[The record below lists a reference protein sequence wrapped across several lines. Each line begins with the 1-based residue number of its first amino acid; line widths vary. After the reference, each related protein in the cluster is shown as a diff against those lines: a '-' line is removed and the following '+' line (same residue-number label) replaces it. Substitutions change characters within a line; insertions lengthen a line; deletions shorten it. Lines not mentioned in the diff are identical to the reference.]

1 MKSLWNDNKAKS
13 FSDDPLKLRV
23 YTSRLLGREPGL
35 VLHGGGNTSVKIAVT
50 NHFGDIEDVLY
61 IKGSGWDLRTIQT
74 SGFAPVK
81 LKVLKKMAKLERLSD
96 IDMVKLQRS
105 AMIDPLAPNPSVE
118 AILHAII
125 PFKYVDH
132 THADA
137 VVTITNNEK
146 GKSLIRKIYKDR
158 VLIVPYVM
166 PGFILAKKV
175 YEMTRNINWHDVEGI
190 ILMNH
195 GIFTFSDNARASYEQ
210 MIHLVSLAENY
221 LQATGAFDSIVRAEA
236 KEDLL
241 SLAEIRKQ
249 VSLAKGSAMIARL
262 DNRPEA
268 CGFANLTN
276 IDLIATRG
284 PLTPDHVLRTK
295 QIPVIIKKDIE
306 KEITGFCLA
315 YKEYFQ
321 RNTDSPC
328 SRTVAAGGHLLC
340 LDPAPRW
347 AVWPHHGIMAFGQ
360 SVKEANIVFDIAFHT
375 IRAIQWGEAI
385 GGWKALPE
393 KDIFDLEYWELE
405 QAKLRKEDTTQIFQ
419 GKIAL
424 VTGAASG
431 IGLACAKALHEH
443 GSAVVGLDIN
453 PVITRIFNHPD
464 LVGLSGDI
472 SDNRAIKEAVEFTIR
487 RFGGLDILINN
498 AGIFTRSQ
506 SIEDMEA
513 ETWNRSMEI
522 NLSSH
527 QRLLKICI
535 PYLKQGIDPA
545 VIFIA
550 SKNVPAPGPGAS
562 AYSVAKAGLT
572 QLARVAALELAA
584 DGIRV
589 NIIHPDAVFDTGIW
603 TEKVLEERARH
614 YGLSVAE
621 YKTKN
626 LLKTEVTSKDVAALV
641 CCMAG
646 PAFAKTTGAQVP
658 IDGGNERVI

>member
-1 MKSLWNDNKAKS
+1 MKSLWNNNEAKS
-13 FSDDPLKLRV
+13 FSDNPLELRV
-23 YTSRLLGREPGL
+23 YTSRLLGRESGL
-35 VLHGGGNTSVKIAVT
+35 VLHGGGNTSLKAKIK
-50 NHFGDIEDVLY
+50 NFFGDIEELLY
-61 IKGSGWDLRTIQT
+61 IKGSGWDLKTIQT
-74 SGFAPVK
+74 AGFAPVK
-81 LKVLKKMAKLERLSD
+81 LKALKRMVGLECLSD
-96 IDMVKLQRS
+96 TDMIRLQKT
-105 AMIDPLAPNPSVE
+105 AMTDPADPNPSVE

-146 GKSLIRKIYKDR
+146 GERLIREIYKDR

-166 PGFILAKKV
+166 SGFILAKKV
-175 YEMTRNINWHDVEGI
+175 YEMTRSINWHEVEGI

-195 GIFTFSDNARASYEQ
+195 GIFTFSDDAKTSYEQ

-221 LQATGAFDSIVRAEA
+221 LQANGAFDSIA
-236 KEDLL
+236 KAKAAEDLFT
-241 SLAEIRKQ
+241 LAKIRKQ
-249 VSLAKGSAMIARL
+249 VSLTKGSAMIARL

-276 IDLIATRG
+276 VDSIAVRG
-284 PLTPDHVLRTK
+284 PLTPDHVVRTK
-295 QIPVIIKKDIE
+295 QIPVVIKKAIE
-306 KEITGFCLA
+306 KEITGSCSA
-315 YKEYFQ
+315 YKKYFQ
-321 RNTDSPC
+321 RNTDG
-328 SRTVAAGGHLLC
+328 RLLC

-347 AVWPHHGIMAFGQ
+347 GVWPGHGIMAFGQ
-360 SVKEANIVFDIAFHT
+360 SIRETNIVSDIAFHT

-393 KDIFDLEYWELE
+393 RDIFDMEYWEL
-405 QAKLRKEDTTQIFQ
+405 QQSKLRKEDTIRTFQ

-431 IGLACAKALHEH
+431 IGLACAEALHEH
-443 GSAVVGLDIN
+443 GATVVGMDLN
-453 PVITRIFNHPD
+453 PVITRMFDQPD
-464 LVGLSGDI
+464 LVGLTCDI
-472 SDNRAIKEAVEFTIR
+472 SDDKIIKEAVEFTVR
-487 RFGGLDILINN
+487 NFGGLDILINN
-498 AGIFTRSQ
+498 AGIFTHSQ
-506 SIEDMEA
+506 SIEEMDA

-535 PYLKQGIDPA
+535 PYLKQGIDPS

-584 DGIRV
+584 NGIRV

-603 TEKVLEERARH
+603 TQEVLNERAKH
-614 YGLSVAE
+614 YGLTVEE

-626 LLKTEVTSKDVAALV
+626 LLRTEVTSKDVAALV

-646 PAFAKTTGAQVP
+646 PAFAKTTGAQIP

>member
-1 MKSLWNDNKAKS
+1 MKSLWNDNEAKS
-13 FSDDPLKLRV
+13 FLGNPLELRA
-23 YTSRLLGREPGL
+23 YTSRLLGRESGL
-35 VLHGGGNTSVKIAVT
+35 VLHGGGNTSLKAEIK
-50 NHFGDIEDVLY
+50 NLFGDIEEVLY
-61 IKGSGWDLRTIQT
+61 IKGSGLDLKTIQAA
-74 SGFAPVK
+74 GFAPVK
-81 LKVLKKMAKLERLSD
+81 LEALKRMVELERLSD
-96 IDMVKLQRS
+96 TDMLRLQKT
-105 AMIDPLAPNPSVE
+105 AMIDYLAPNPSIE

-146 GKSLIRKIYKDR
+146 GKRLIREIYKDS

-166 PGFILAKKV
+166 SGFILAKKV
-175 YEMTRNINWHDVEGI
+175 YEMTRNINWHEIKGI

-195 GIFTFSDNARASYEQ
+195 GVFTFSDNAKASYKQ
-210 MIHLVSLAENY
+210 MIHLVSLAEDY
-221 LQATGAFDSIVRAEA
+221 LQASGAFDSIARAEPG
-236 KEDLL
+236 EDLL
-241 SLAEIRKQ
+241 TLAKIRKQ
-249 VSLAKGSAMIARL
+249 VSLTKGSAMIAKL
-262 DNRPEA
+262 NSAPEV

-276 IDLIATRG
+276 VDSIAVRG
-284 PLTPDHVLRTK
+284 PLTPDHVVRTK
-295 QIPVIIKKDIE
+295 RIPVVIKKDIE
-306 KEITGFCLA
+306 KEITGFCSA

-321 RNTDSPC
+321 RNTDG
-328 SRTVAAGGHLLC
+328 RLLC

-347 AVWPHHGIMAFGQ
+347 GVWPGHGIMAFGQ
-360 SVKEANIVFDIAFHT
+360 SAGEANIVSDIAFHT

-393 KDIFDLEYWELE
+393 KDIFDMEYWEL
-405 QAKLRKEDTTQIFQ
+405 QQSKLRRKDTTRIFQ

-431 IGLACAKALHEH
+431 IGLACAKGLHEH
-443 GSAVVGLDIN
+443 GAAVVGMDLN
-453 PVITRIFNHPD
+453 PAITRMFDQPD
-464 LVGLSGDI
+464 LIGLTCDI
-472 SDNRAIKEAVEFTIR
+472 SDDKIIKQAIEFTVR
-487 RFGGLDILINN
+487 SFGGLDILINN

-506 SIEDMEA
+506 SIEEMDA
-513 ETWNRSMEI
+513 ETWNQSMEI

-527 QRLLKICI
+527 QRLLKACI
-535 PYLKQGIDPA
+535 PYLKQGVDPS

-603 TEKVLEERARH
+603 TQKVLNERAKH
-614 YGLSVAE
+614 YGLTVAE

-626 LLKTEVTSKDVAALV
+626 LLKTEVTSKDVANLI

>member
-1 MKSLWNDNKAKS
+1 MKSLWNDNEAKR
-13 FSDDPLKLRV
+13 FSDNPLELRA
-23 YTSRLLGREPGL
+23 YTSRLLGGESGL
-35 VLHGGGNTSVKIAVT
+35 VLHGGGNTSVKAKIK
-50 NHFGDIEDVLY
+50 NFFGDIEEALY
-61 IKGSGWDLRTIQT
+61 IKGSGWDLKTIQT

-81 LKVLKKMAKLERLSD
+81 LEVLKRMAELDRLSD
-96 IDMVKLQRS
+96 TDMIRLQKT
-105 AMIDPLAPNPSVE
+105 AMTDPAAPNPSVE

-146 GKSLIRKIYKDR
+146 GERLIRTIYKDR

-166 PGFILAKKV
+166 SGFILAKKV
-175 YEMTRNINWHDVEGI
+175 YEMTRNINWHEVEGI

-195 GIFTFSDNARASYEQ
+195 GIFTFSDDAKASYEQ

-221 LQATGAFDSIVRAEA
+221 LQASGAFDSVAKAEA
-236 KEDLL
+236 GEDLFT
-241 SLAEIRKQ
+241 LAKIRKQ
-249 VSLAKGSAMIARL
+249 VSLAKGSAMIATL

-268 CGFANLTN
+268 CGFADLTN
-276 IDLIATRG
+276 VESIATRG
-284 PLTPDHVLRTK
+284 PLTPDHVIRTK
-295 QIPVIIKKDIE
+295 QIPLIIKKDVE
-306 KEITGFCLA
+306 KAITGFCSA
-315 YKEYFQ
+315 YEKYFQ
-321 RNTDSPC
+321 RNTD
-328 SRTVAAGGHLLC
+328 GHLSC

-347 AVWPHHGIMAFGQ
+347 GVWPQHGIIAFGQ
-360 SVKEANIVFDIAFHT
+360 SVKEANIVSDIAFHT

-393 KDIFDLEYWELE
+393 KDIFDMEYWELQ
-405 QAKLRKEDTTQIFQ
+405 QAKLRKEDTTRILQ

-431 IGLACAKALHEH
+431 IGLACAKALHEN
-443 GSAVVGLDIN
+443 GAAVVGLDLN
-453 PVITRIFNHPD
+453 PAITRIFNHPD
-464 LVGLSGDI
+464 LVGLTCDI
-472 SDNRAIKEAVEFTIR
+472 SDDQVVKEAIEFTVR
-487 RFGGLDILINN
+487 SFGGLDILINN
-498 AGIFTRSQ
+498 AGIFTKSQ
-506 SIEDMEA
+506 RIEDMDA

-527 QRLLKICI
+527 QRLLKTCI
-535 PYLKQGIDPA
+535 PYLKQGVDPA

-603 TEKVLEERARH
+603 TQEVLNERAKH
-614 YGLSVAE
+614 YGLTVEE

>member
-1 MKSLWNDNKAKS
+1 MISFWNDDKAIR
-13 FSDDPLKLRV
+13 FSDNPLELRA
-23 YTSRLLGREPGL
+23 YTSRLLGGESGL
-35 VLHGGGNTSVKIAVT
+35 VLHGGGNTSVKAKID
-50 NHFGDIEDVLY
+50 NFFGDIEEVLY
-61 IKGSGWDLRTIQT
+61 IKGSGWDLKTIQT

-81 LKVLKKMAKLERLSD
+81 LKVLKRMAELDRLSD
-96 IDMVKLQRS
+96 TDMIQLQKT
-105 AMIDPLAPNPSVE
+105 AMTDPAAPNPSVE

-137 VVTITNNEK
+137 VVTITNNKK
-146 GKSLIRKIYKDR
+146 GERLIRTIYKDK
-158 VLIVPYVM
+158 VLVVPYVM
-166 PGFILAKKV
+166 SGFILAKKV
-175 YEMTRNINWHDVEGI
+175 YKMTLNINWHELEGI

-195 GIFTFSDNARASYEQ
+195 GIFTFSDDAKTSYEQ

-221 LQATGAFDSIVRAEA
+221 LQANGAFDSVARAKA
-236 KEDLL
+236 GEDLFT
-241 SLAEIRKQ
+241 LAEIRKQ
-249 VSLAKGSAMIARL
+249 VSLTKGSAMIARL
-262 DNRPEA
+262 DKRPEA
-268 CGFANLTN
+268 CGFANLAN
-276 IDLIATRG
+276 VDSIAVRG
-284 PLTPDHVLRTK
+284 PLTLDHIIRTK
-295 QIPVIIKKDIE
+295 QIPLIIKKDVE
-306 KEITGFCLA
+306 KAITGFCSA

-321 RNTDSPC
+321 RNTNSPC
-328 SRTVAAGGHLLC
+328 SRTVAAGGHLSC

-347 AVWPHHGIMAFGQ
+347 GVWPQHGIIAFGQ
-360 SVKEANIVFDIAFHT
+360 SVKEANIVSDIAFHT

-385 GGWKALPE
+385 GGWEPLPE
-393 KDIFDLEYWELE
+393 KAVFDMEYWELQ
-405 QAKLRKEDTTQIFQ
+405 QAKLRREDTTRILQ

-443 GSAVVGLDIN
+443 GAAVVGLDLN
-453 PVITRIFNHPD
+453 PAITRMFDQPD
-464 LVGLSGDI
+464 LVGLSCDI
-472 SDNRAIKEAVEFTIR
+472 SDDKVIKEAIEFTIR
-487 RFGGLDILINN
+487 SFGGLDILVNN
-498 AGIFTRSQ
+498 AGIFTKSQ
-506 SIEDMEA
+506 SIEEMDA

-603 TEKVLEERARH
+603 TQEVLNERAKH
-614 YGLSVAE
+614 YGLTVAE

-626 LLKTEVTSKDVAALV
+626 LLKTEVRSKDVAAMV
-641 CCMAG
+641 CAMAG